1 MTGGKAEPIAVV
13 GMAGRFPGAGDLAG
27 FWSNLRA
34 GVASLTELT
43 DRQLRDSGV
52 AEQYLTDPDYV
63 RIAPLLD
70 GFDLFEPALFGIT
83 PREAEAMDP
92 QFRVLLEICHT
103 ALQDAGYD
111 PATHPGRIGMYSGA
125 RSNDYLGSHVRA
137 NPQFMT
143 ALGEAR
149 ARLANHPDFM
159 ATNVSFRLGLRGPSV
174 HSVTACSTS
183 LVTVH
188 MACSALLNDECDMA
202 LAGGVEIP
210 VPATVGYRYSEG
222 AGFLAADGVVRPFDA
237 KASGTVFGAGAG
249 VVVLKRLSRAVAD
262 RDTVHALVL
271 GSAINNDGSGKA
283 GYTSPDENGQAEV
296 VAAALRRA
304 DIDPRSVGYVE
315 AHGTGTLVGDPIEVA
330 ALNRAYGAGRSGG
343 RDCGLG
349 SVKGNVG
356 HLGAAAGICGLIKAV
371 HMVRE
376 GIVPASLNFDRPNPR
391 IDFDGGPFHVVA
403 GTTAW
408 EESRTPRRAGVSS
421 FGVGGTN
428 AHVILEQPPA
438 AAPRP
443 PSRRPYHLLPFS
455 ARTATAVAAL
465 EDRFDTYLSGTGDSL
480 ADISYTLT
488 EGRADHALRHA
499 LVVGTRDDAAR
510 QVRDRRL
517 SAAAHAVPRGRAP
530 KLAYVLPG
538 QGSQYPGMARDLYA
552 QEPGFAA
559 AIDRCADVLRASH
572 GLDLGEVLFA
582 DDADARDRI
591 DRTSVTQPA
600 LFSVEYAL
608 ACLLR
613 SWGLEPGAMLG
624 HSIGEYVAAALAG
637 VMEVDDALR
646 LVADRGAL
654 VESLPS
660 GSMAAV
666 FLPEAELRPLL
677 TTGVDVAAVNAPGI
691 CVVSG
696 PTGAVEDLCD
706 SLSRRGVGTT
716 RLRTSHA
723 FHSGMM
729 EPVLEEFRERVDRV
743 RLRPP
748 AIPFV
753 STVTGDWITADQA
766 TDPAYWT
773 RHVRACVRF
782 SDAARVLLADGGYAF
797 AEVGPGHALTNL
809 IAELA
814 KEETAPAVVA
824 PLLGGGRDERDDA
837 RVLLEGIGTLWSHGV
852 PVSWDRYWSHEE
864 RGRVHAPTYPYDR
877 ERFWVDPAVPES
889 GAADAPA
896 AGDGGPFH
904 VPTWTETVL
913 PPAPD
918 ANGNTTDGNGTGG
931 NAADGT
937 DAWIVFAPPGDATAA
952 GLLRLAR
959 ESSRDVVVVS
969 PGREFSRTGDGRYTV
984 RPREASDHAR
994 LITDVLEAGH
1004 SRLHVVHAWLLGD
1017 RPARTEQAT
1026 VRALLDQGLYSLS
1039 AALGQFAGRALADG
1053 SRFSVVTR
1061 GMQDVLGT
1069 GDVHP
1074 VKAAVRG
1081 LVRTAPREMP
1091 SLVVRG
1097 IDVGTGDADVVAG
1110 QLFRELVS
1118 GAGEREVAYRGR
1130 KRWKAAHARIE
1141 PAGGEGVPA
1150 VLEERGVYLVTGGL
1164 GGLGLELAAQLA
1176 ELVRARLV
1184 LVGRSGLPPRAQW
1197 ARLVEESPDETLV
1210 RRIRAVL
1217 AMEEAGGQVMVCA
1230 GDVADEA
1237 RMRAIRAE
1245 VMHAFGRVSGVFHLA
1260 GVAGG
1265 GLIGLRSPEA
1275 IDRVVAPK
1283 IHGTY
1288 VLDRVFRPGLLVLY
1302 SSIAA
1307 VTGDYG
1313 QSDYAGANAFLDAYA
1328 QTRWGTGRHVVS
1340 INWPQWSET
1349 GMALRS
1355 KHVLDAY
1362 GEGALTSG
1370 EGAGILRTILAAR
1383 SGPQVIVSPGGL
1395 RRRARQADRVAT
1407 AAAGGPALPA
1417 ASLGK
1422 RQVETS
1428 YAPPRSDVE
1437 KALASLWQQAVGV
1450 ERIGLDDD
1458 FQELGG
1464 SSIVAVRLVLRM
1476 SELFRVELS
1485 MAEIFQWR
1493 TLRAT
1498 AAAIEAVIEA
1508 RDGQGVRS

>member
-1 MTGGKAEPIAVV
+1 MTGGKEELIAVV
-13 GMAGRFPGAGDLAG
+13 GMAGRFPGAGDLAE

-43 DRQLRDSGV
+43 DQQLLRSGV

-63 RIAPLLD
+63 RVAPLLD
-70 GFDLFEPALFGIT
+70 DFDLFEPALYGIT

-92 QFRVLLEICHT
+92 QFRVLLEVCHT

-111 PATHPGRIGMYSGA
+111 SAAFPGRIGMYSGA
-125 RSNDYLGSHVRA
+125 RSNDYLGSNVRA
-137 NPQFMT
+137 NPQFMA

-149 ARLANHPDFM
+149 ARLANDADFM
-159 ATNVSFRLGLRGPSV
+159 TTNVSFRLGLRGPSI

-202 LAGGVEIP
+202 IAGGVEIP
-210 VPATVGYRYSEG
+210 VPTTLGYRYSEG
-222 AGFLAADGVVRPFDA
+222 AGFLAADGVIRPFDA

-262 RDTVHALVL
+262 RDAIHAVVL
-271 GSAINNDGSGKA
+271 GSAINNDGAGKA
-283 GYTSPDENGQAEV
+283 AYAAPNETGQAEV
-296 VAAALRRA
+296 VTAALRHA
-304 DIDPRSVGYVE
+304 AIDPRSVGYVE
-315 AHGTGTLVGDPIEVA
+315 GHGTGTLVGDPVEVA
-330 ALNRAYGAGRSGG
+330 ALNRVYGAGRRGS

-371 HMVRE
+371 HTVRE
-376 GIVPASLNFDRPNPR
+376 GVIPASLNFTEPNPR
-391 IDFDGGPFHVVA
+391 IDFDGGPFYVVDE
-403 GTTAW
+403 TTTW
-408 EESRTPRRAGVSS
+408 QESRTPRRAGVSS

-428 AHVILEQPPA
+428 AHVILEQPPVD
-438 AAPRP
+438 APRE
-443 PSRRPYHLLPFS
+443 SRRPYHLLPFS
-455 ARTATAVAAL
+455 ARTIAAVESM
-465 EDRFDTYLSGTGDSL
+465 EDRFDRYLSGTEDSL

-488 EGRADHALRHA
+488 EGRADHSLRHA
-499 LVVGTRDDAAR
+499 LVVGARDDAAR
-510 QVRDRRL
+510 QVREGQL
-517 SAAAHAVPRGRAP
+517 SASVHAVPRGLTP

-538 QGSQYPGMARDLYA
+538 QGSQYAGMARGLYA
-552 QEPGFAA
+552 NEPEFAST
-559 AIDRCADVLRASH
+559 IDRCADVLRASH
-572 GLDLGEVLFA
+572 GLDLKDILFA
-582 DDADARDRI
+582 GDADTGGRGRI

-608 ACLLR
+608 ASLLR

-637 VMEVDDALR
+637 VMEFDDALR

-666 FLPEAELRPLL
+666 FLPEAELLPLL
-677 TTGVDVAAVNAPGI
+677 TADVDIAAVNAPDI

-696 PTGAVEDLCD
+696 RADAVESLRE

-723 FHSGMM
+723 FHSRMM
-729 EPVLEEFRERVDRV
+729 EPVLEELRERVDRV

-748 AIPFV
+748 TVPFV
-753 STVTGDWITADQA
+753 STMTGDWITADQA

-773 RHVRACVRF
+773 RHVRTCVRF
-782 SDAARVLLADGGYAF
+782 SDAARVLLADGAYAF

-809 IAELA
+809 ISELTKGA
-814 KEETAPAVVA
+814 AAPAVVA
-824 PLLGGGRDERDDA
+824 PMLGGGQDGRDDVQ
-837 RVLLEGIGTLWSHGV
+837 VLLEGVGRLWSHGV
-852 PVSWDRYWSHEE
+852 SVRWDRYWSHEE

-877 ERFWVDPAVPES
+877 DRFWVDPAVPEA
-889 GAADAPA
+889 GAGGGPAPA
-896 AGDGGPFH
+896 DCGPLY
-904 VPTWTETVL
+904 VPTWKETGL
-913 PPAPD
+913 PSAP
-918 ANGNTTDGNGTGG
+918 TTVRAHADDEGGT
-931 NAADGT
+931 
-937 DAWIVFAPPGDATAA
+937 WIVFAPPGDAVAA
-952 GLLRLAR
+952 RLLRLAR
-959 ESSRDVVVVS
+959 DASRDVVVVS
-969 PGREFSRTGDGRYTV
+969 PGREFAQTADRRFTV
-984 RPREASDHAR
+984 RPRETSDYAR
-994 LITDVLEAGH
+994 LISGILESKH
-1004 SRLHVVHAWLLGD
+1004 SPIHVVHAWLLED
-1017 RPARTEQAT
+1017 RPSRTEQAT
-1026 VRALLDQGLYSLS
+1026 VRALLDQGLYSLF
-1039 AALGQFAGRALADG
+1039 AALQQFAGQTSADG
-1053 SRFSVVTR
+1053 PEFSVVTR
-1061 GMQDVLGT
+1061 SMQDVLGS

-1081 LVRTAPREMP
+1081 LIRTAPREMP
-1091 SLVVRG
+1091 SVTIRG
-1097 IDVGTGDADVVAG
+1097 IDVGAGHADIVAD
-1110 QLFRELVS
+1110 QLFHELVS
-1118 GAGEREVAYRGR
+1118 GAKEREVAYRGR
-1130 KRWKAAHARIE
+1130 KRWVASHARIE
-1141 PAGGEGVPA
+1141 PDRGEGVPS
-1150 VLEERGVYLVTGGL
+1150 VLEEQGVYLITGGL
-1164 GGLGLELAAQLA
+1164 GGLGLELAALLA
-1176 ELVRARLV
+1176 GLVGARLV
-1184 LVGRSGLPPRAQW
+1184 LVGRSGLPPRSEW
-1197 ARLVEESPDETLV
+1197 ASLVEDSPDETLV

-1217 AMEEAGGQVMVCA
+1217 AVEEAGGQVMVCA

-1245 VMHAFGRVSGVFHLA
+1245 VTHTFGHVSGIFHLA

-1265 GLIGLRSPEA
+1265 GLIGLRSAEA
-1275 IDRVVAPK
+1275 IGRVVTPK

-1288 VLDRVFRPGLLVLY
+1288 VLDRVFRPRLLVLY

-1313 QSDYAGANAFLDAYA
+1313 QSDYSGANAFLDAYA
-1328 QTRWGTGRHVVS
+1328 QAQWGTGRHVVS
-1340 INWPQWSET
+1340 VNWPQWSET

-1355 KHVLDAY
+1355 NHVLEVY
-1362 GEGALTSG
+1362 GEGALTSV
-1370 EGAGILRTILAAR
+1370 EGAGILRSILATR

-1395 RRRARQADRVAT
+1395 RRREKQADRVAST
-1407 AAAGGPALPA
+1407 VAGEPPFSVG
-1417 ASLGK
+1417 SIGK

-1428 YAPPRSDVE
+1428 YAPPTSSVE

-1450 ERIGLDDD
+1450 DRIGLDDD
-1458 FQELGG
+1458 FQDLGG

-1498 AAAIEAVIEA
+1498 AAAIEAVIEERGGQDA
-1508 RDGQGVRS
+1508 RP